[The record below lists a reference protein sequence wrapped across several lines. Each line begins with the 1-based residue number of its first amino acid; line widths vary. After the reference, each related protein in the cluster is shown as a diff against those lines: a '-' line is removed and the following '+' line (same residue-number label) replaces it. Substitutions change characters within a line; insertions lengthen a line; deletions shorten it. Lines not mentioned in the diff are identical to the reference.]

1 MTKKA
6 ANSAP
11 LPRVLLIG
19 ASGTLGRAVHEEL
32 AQRHEV
38 IPASRKG
45 RHTVDITEAAS
56 IRRLFQTVGTV
67 DAIVCTAGHVHFG
80 PLAEMTADHYAI
92 GLGDKLMGQ
101 VNLVLI
107 GRDHLTD
114 GGSITLIT
122 GILAEQPIR
131 YGSSA
136 SMVNGALESF
146 VRAAAIELPRGIRI
160 NAVSP
165 NVFAE
170 SMPGYAP
177 YFRGFEAIP
186 VARAALAF
194 SRSVEGAQTGQ
205 VYRVY

>member
-1 MTKKA
+1 MSKSQEKA
-6 ANSAP
+6 KP
-11 LPRVLLIG
+11 KVLLIG

-38 IPASRKG
+38 ISASRNGALK
-45 RHTVDITEAAS
+45 VDIADSAS
-56 IRRLFQTVGTV
+56 IRQLFERVGRI
-67 DAIVCTAGHVHFG
+67 DAIVCAAGNVHFG
-80 PLAEMTADHYAI
+80 AFAEMTEQLYAV
-92 GLGDKLMGQ
+92 GLRDKLMGQ
-101 VNLVLI
+101 VNLTLI
-107 GRDHLTD
+107 GRDYLND

-131 YGSSA
+131 AGSSA

-177 YFRGFEAIP
+177 FFRGFEAIP